1 MTPAKLV
8 PAIHSIAIISLFR
21 ARSATGPISA
31 QGLYSRKNLRKRMPF
46 RNGPESGGKMAAL
59 SSHLLVGPRM
69 AVSFGIELHDSFM
82 DGTVEVLRSGEG
94 LVGEVMSLQIAPEDL

>member
-21 ARSATGPISA
+21 ARLATGPISA

-59 SSHLLVGPRM
+59 VQFQRTL
-69 AVSFGIELHDSFM
+69 FGGMVCGI
-82 DGTVEVLRSGEG
+82 R
-94 LVGEVMSLQIAPEDL
+94 